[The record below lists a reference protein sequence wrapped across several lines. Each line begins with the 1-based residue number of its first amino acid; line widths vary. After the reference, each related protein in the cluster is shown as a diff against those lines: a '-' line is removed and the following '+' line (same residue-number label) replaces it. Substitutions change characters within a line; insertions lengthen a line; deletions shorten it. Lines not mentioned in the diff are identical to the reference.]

1 LSRILIYLALAALFF
16 WLLRRFKS
24 KRLGPMASV
33 GAFTRNRGLLLTGDE
48 VQTTFDDVA
57 GVEAAK
63 EELAEVVT
71 FLNQPEKYRR
81 IGAKIPKGVLLVGP
95 PGTGKTLLA
104 RAVAGEA
111 GVPFILINGSEFVE
125 MLAGVGA
132 ARVRDLFVQ
141 ARHRAPCIIFIDEL
155 DALGRSRSGA
165 ASFGGSDEREQT
177 LNQLL
182 VEMDGFDSDSTVI
195 VMAATNRPEVLDAAL
210 LRAGRFDRHIVVDRP
225 GRDGREAILRIHTRT
240 VQLDDD
246 VDLAAVARRTPGF
259 AGADLANLVNEAALL
274 SVRRGHEVVTM
285 KAMGD
290 AIERV
295 VAGLQERNRLVA
307 PEDRKRV
314 AYHEVGHALASVLSG
329 SDERVH
335 KISIIPRGI
344 GALGFTMQNA
354 EEESQLL
361 TRAAIRAKLIGL
373 LGGRAAEEIVFGEP
387 STGAQNDL
395 QRATDIARAM
405 VVEYGMSDAVGPV
418 AIDTTRGPNFL
429 DGEKSRQ
436 NVGAGLADTIDAE
449 LRRIVEDA
457 LDDARQLLADNRA
470 SLDRM
475 AEALLA
481 VDELEGEQLEQLLDE
496 ARAAAG
502 AAGDAGDSAPGQADE
517 APTNGD
523 DDSDEPSSSR

>member
-1 LSRILIYLALAALFF
+1 MWLI
-16 WLLRRFKS
+16 RRFTS
-24 KRLGPMASV
+24 KRMGPMASV
-33 GAFTRNRGLLLTGDE
+33 GAFGRNRGVLLTGDE
-48 VQTTFDDVA
+48 VETTFDDVA
-57 GVEAAK
+57 GVEGAK

-71 FLNQPEKYRR
+71 FLNHPEKYRR
-81 IGAKIPKGVLLVGP
+81 IGAKIPKGALLVGP

-141 ARHRAPCIIFIDEL
+141 ARQRAPCIIFIDEL

-165 ASFGGSDEREQT
+165 MGLGGSDEREQT

-182 VEMDGFDSDSTVI
+182 VEMDGFDPSSTVI
-195 VMAATNRPEVLDAAL
+195 VLAATNRPEVLDAAL

-225 GRDGREAILRIHTRT
+225 GREGREAILRIHTRT
-240 VQLDDD
+240 VTLDDD
-246 VDLAAVARRTPGF
+246 VDLAAVAKRTPGF

-274 SVRRGHEVVTM
+274 SVRRGHEAVTM
-285 KAMGD
+285 KAMAD
-290 AIERV
+290 SIERV

-307 PEDRKRV
+307 PADRKRV
-314 AYHEVGHALASVLSG
+314 AYHEVGHALATVLGG
-329 SDERVH
+329 SDEQVH

-344 GALGFTMQNA
+344 GALGFTMQHS

-361 TRAAIRAKLIGL
+361 TQAGIRAKLIGL

-418 AIDTTRGPNFL
+418 AIDTSRGPNFL
-429 DGEKSRQ
+429 DGDKSHQ
-436 NVGAGLADTIDAE
+436 KVGAGLADTIDVE

-457 LDDARQLLADNRA
+457 LFEARQLLADNRA
-470 SLDRM
+470 SLDHM

-481 VDELEGEQLEQLLDE
+481 VDELEGDQLEGLLAD
-496 ARAAAG
+496 ARAAAAPVGDG
-502 AAGDAGDSAPGQADE
+502 ADSEPG
-517 APTNGD
+517 PTVETGPRAD
-523 DDSDEPSSSR
+523 DDDPNESSSPG